1 MPWKLF
7 YPLNEADSAIVPNTT
22 QDMGTAG
29 KHLALVKDGT
39 NMVFMS
45 NGQGRGLSWAAAP
58 GTTAARAGATLG
70 STLAAELNGVTQG
83 TFVFKRSALTSD
95 YYSTVWRL
103 GAQTAPRAM
112 EYELSGIGL
121 HVFRFQE
128 CDFPFYNSTDYT
140 AVVINS
146 TAAAIADRVKIRGWN
161 GSLAAI
167 TPDGGY
173 GAITFPQNTALAGLV
188 DTSDIVIGNRA
199 NQSVNATGAIKC
211 VGWHTSALS
220 DAELTTVFTAL
231 DTTDDAAPNLTPV
244 LTLTAPLTLDQVV
257 ATSLRANV
265 TTSLN
270 ATVRYVV
277 GAAASSQPSGATF
290 DASVI
295 GGSSTAFT
303 PFQTTIPALTP
314 GASVRIWVRVTDGT
328 TTLYDSE
335 DATLPAASNSILS
348 VNGGAPIRYDQ
359 TSFDITWNTA
369 PGSLSAVTL
378 NGVVQ
383 GAHTSINATT
393 TRVARTSA
401 NWPATRYN
409 TTIPLVTGAAS
420 ASTSMI
426 PATGYGVQRLVA
438 GYVENPP
445 QTIDSSGDAIAGDEI
460 VVHLQGGALAID
472 NLGRLTFNAGFNG
485 LVEWAIVDQADG
497 AHSAFAF
504 YPYSAGADILPTVP
518 TFPANVTG
526 ANPGQAVRFSYVLAG
541 VTAATDIPVVAAG
554 FMQVSVTDGSG
565 YSPSITRQLGQ
576 TIYCEIIAGAFG
588 EVRTGNVS
596 MNGVTAASPLS
607 VTTRAANAPAITS
620 PISGP
625 ASVTVNAPA
634 SFSAGLTNMAT
645 IQWRGNGVNHP
656 GATSIP
662 FVYTPPAVGTYSIDY
677 VATSPEGATV
687 TGVAVSLNVIAVAT
701 RVQIPALR
709 HPGTGLLRG
718 GEQNV
723 PVTVRTDDLATE
735 LLNTVVSLSPT
746 GATNLDSNNF
756 GPVATYVRVR
766 LPNGDGTATEFRT
779 QVVGAS

>member
-7 YPLNEADSAIVPNTT
+7 YPLNEADSAIVPDTT
-22 QDMGTAG
+22 QDLGTAG
-29 KHLALVKDGT
+29 KHLTLVKDAT

-45 NGQGRGLSWAAAP
+45 NGQGRGLNWAAAP
-58 GTTAARAGATLG
+58 LTTAARAGATLG

-83 TFVFKRSALTSD
+83 TFIFKRSALTSD
-95 YYSTVWRL
+95 DWSTVFRL

-112 EYELSGIGL
+112 EYELSAIGL
-121 HVFRFQE
+121 HMFRFQE
-128 CDFPFYNSTDYT
+128 CAFPFYNSTDYT

-146 TAAAIADRVKIRGWN
+146 TAVDIADRVKIRGWN

-173 GAITFPQNTALAGLV
+173 GAITFPQNTALTGLV

-211 VGWHTSALS
+211 VGWHTAALT
-220 DAELTTVFTAL
+220 DAELTTAFTAL

-265 TTSLN
+265 TTSVN
-270 ATVRYVV
+270 ATVDYVV
-277 GAAASSQPSGATF
+277 GAAASAQPSEPTF
-290 DASVI
+290 DASTI

-314 GASVRIWVRVTDGT
+314 GASIRVHVRVTDGT
-328 TTLYDSE
+328 TTLYDYE
-335 DATLPAASNSILS
+335 DVTLPAVSNVILS
-348 VNGGAPIRYDQ
+348 VNGGTPIRYDQ
-359 TSFDITWNTA
+359 TSFDITWDTA

-378 NGVVQ
+378 NGVAQ

-409 TTIPLVTGAAS
+409 TNIPLVTGAAS
-420 ASTSMI
+420 GTTSMI
-426 PATGYGVQRLVA
+426 PATGYSVRRLGA
-438 GYVENPP
+438 GFVENPP
-445 QTIDSSGDAIAGDEI
+445 QTLDSNGNAVPGDEEVI
-460 VVHLQGGALAID
+460 NTQGGAVSMD
-472 NLGRLTFNAGFNG
+472 DLGRLTFNAGFNG

-541 VTAATDIPVVAAG
+541 VTPATDIPVVAAG
-554 FMQVSVTDGSG
+554 FLQVSTTDGSG
-565 YSPSITRQLGQ
+565 YGPSITRQLGQ

-596 MNGVTAASPLS
+596 MNGVTAVAPLS

-625 ASVTVNAPA
+625 ASVTVGAPA
-634 SFSAGLTNMAT
+634 NFTAGLTGMAA
-645 IQWRGNGVNHP
+645 IQWRVNGVNHP
-656 GATSIP
+656 GANAIP

-677 VATSPEGATV
+677 VATGPEGGTV
-687 TGVAVSLNVIAVAT
+687 TGTAVSLSVIAVAN
-701 RVQIPALR
+701 RVLLPELR
-709 HPGTGLLRG
+709 SRVTNLLRG

-723 PVTVRTDDLATE
+723 ACY
-735 LLNTVVSLSPT
+735 VVSDNRAQVLIP
-746 GATNLDSNNF
+746 ATTINLASSGTTPLVNNLL
-756 GPVATYVRVR
+756 GVIGTWVRVGF
-766 LPNGDGTATEFRT
+766 PESDGTAVEVRL
-779 QVVGAS
+779 QVEA